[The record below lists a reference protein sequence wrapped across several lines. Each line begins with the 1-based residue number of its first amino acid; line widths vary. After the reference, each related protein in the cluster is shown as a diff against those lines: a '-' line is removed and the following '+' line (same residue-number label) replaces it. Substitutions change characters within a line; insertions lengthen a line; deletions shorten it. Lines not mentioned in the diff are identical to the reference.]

1 MGPGEGEVRR
11 GALSP
16 RVTEGVACHGDGV
29 HARAGT
35 QTLVRGQRVVSS
47 FPLQTGKLRL
57 GEVVDATA
65 NT

>member
-11 GALSP
+11 GALSH
-16 RVTEGVACHGDGV
+16 VACHGDGV